1 MKILNLGCGK
11 NPMISA
17 INIDILLH
25 QGVDV
30 VANANQLPFP
40 PNCFQ
45 QIFSHNPFRY
55 NPISQAVA
63 EVLEPEGILIVTGQP
78 RNPFFKKF
86 LKNISAN
93 ELFMLGFEQVKL
105 SSVEPSLIIG
115 TPKNTTGKLLDTSVM
130 IQALFRRNK

>member
-1 MKILNLGCGK
+1 
-11 NPMISA
+11 MISG
-17 INIDILLH
+17 INTDIRLI

-55 NPISQAVA
+55 NPVSQAIA

-78 RNPFFKKF
+78 RNPFFFKF
-86 LKNISAN
+86 LKTVSPN
-93 ELFMLGFEQVKL
+93 ELLMLGFELVKRA
-105 SSVEPSLIIG
+105 SVEPSLIIG
-115 TPKNTTGKLLDTSVM
+115 TPKNTTGKPLDTSVM
-130 IQALFRRNK
+130 IQALFIRKIK